1 MSPITGKLID
11 DLLKQNGLK
20 HKDLAARTGF
30 EINYVSNVVSKGE
43 ASTKFLLLAEK
54 EFELERGSLAQWNLL
69 RAVVK
74 ICRKEGISVD
84 EGVSWFGR
92 AAKTFRNARPGHAVP
107 KAAQDLPDPKGT
119 APPAQEQPPV
129 QKESMTVRLTK
140 WLAEKKYYVYR
151 GGGVF
156 RAATPFYLQP
166 VLCVFERRILPFPAN
181 LLYRGAW

>member
-1 MSPITGKLID
+1 MSPTTGKLID
-11 DLLKQNGLK
+11 DLLKQRGLK
-20 HKDLAARTGF
+20 HKDLAERTGF

-74 ICRKEGISVD
+74 ICRKEGISLD

-92 AAKTFRNARPGHAVP
+92 AAKTFRNAPPGHAVP
-107 KAAQDLPDPKGT
+107 KAAQNLPDPKGA
-119 APPAQEQPPV
+119 APPAQEQPPA

-140 WLAEKKYYVYR
+140 WLAEKKHYVNF
-151 GGGVF
+151 GGWRS
-156 RAATPFYLQP
+156 RATTPFYLRP
-166 VLCVFERRILPFPAN
+166 VLCVFERMTLPHPSN
-181 LLYRGAW
+181 LIYRSA